1 MTLWIG
7 KNRNRHD
14 WRQKFHVVKRPCYS
28 FIVIQLVVL
37 ELARKLVGREKGQ
50 NNLAFRSAVEK
61 L

>member
-14 WRQKFHVVKRPCYS
+14 WRQKFHVVKCPCYS
-28 FIVIQLVVL
+28 FIVIPLVVL